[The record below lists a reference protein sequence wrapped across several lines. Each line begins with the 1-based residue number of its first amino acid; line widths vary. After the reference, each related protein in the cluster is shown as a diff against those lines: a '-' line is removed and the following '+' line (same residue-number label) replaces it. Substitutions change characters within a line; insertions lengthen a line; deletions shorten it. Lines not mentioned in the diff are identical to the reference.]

1 MRCAILSRTV
11 SKIGLCVFQY
21 TNFSVTTT
29 VCCNY
34 MYCTGQN
41 KMVDTGCLTTVH
53 TRRRCILTAHHSG
66 YISDCPPPENR
77 ISAAF
82 WWNCKAD
89 YRIYHL
95 SEGWGVVF
103 FFWEGGCHSAMVES
117 RRLSDRWRTL
127 TQLRLTNVLLTIN
140 FIFLSVK
147 RVCWGREILDCG
159 GERERRRNLIP
170 LMVNRSKGWYTIQ
183 NLSSVRPSSGC
194 S

>member
-1 MRCAILSRTV
+1 MATFR
-11 SKIGLCVFQY
+11 
-21 TNFSVTTT
+21 
-29 VCCNY
+29 
-34 MYCTGQN
+34 
-41 KMVDTGCLTTVH
+41 
-53 TRRRCILTAHHSG
+53 TAHHLKTASLRRFG
-66 YISDCPPPENR
+66 ETVRLITEFIIFQKDGE
-77 ISAAF
+77 
-82 WWNCKAD
+82 
-89 YRIYHL
+89 L
-95 SEGWGVVF
+95 F
-103 FFWEGGCHSAMVES
+103 FLGRRGGCHSAMVES